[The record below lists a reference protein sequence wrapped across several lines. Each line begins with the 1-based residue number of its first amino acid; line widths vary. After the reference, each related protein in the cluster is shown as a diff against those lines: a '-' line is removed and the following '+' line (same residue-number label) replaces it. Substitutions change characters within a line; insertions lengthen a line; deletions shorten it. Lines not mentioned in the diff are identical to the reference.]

1 MRKGKWE
8 TGDFNPI
15 AKSGD
20 GVQGRGVM
28 ILKTWVP
35 AVVVVA
41 GVAAAFWRTWE
52 REVVPAM
59 LASANEELLA
69 DLRGAVEARAEAVRG
84 GKEVAAEGDPG
95 GVMEVEPAVGDQDR
109 FVLQM
114 TRRKGVD
121 GEVVQDG
128 FLAGRSALARG
139 NRFVDAWGQPLRHEM
154 VEGRYRATSAGADG
168 KFSTGDDQTSDGA
181 RSRFE
186 EPVKALKKK
195 TEKTGEKAVPA
206 VPVPAGP

>member
-1 MRKGKWE
+1 
-8 TGDFNPI
+8 
-15 AKSGD
+15 
-20 GVQGRGVM
+20 M

-41 GVAAAFWRTWE
+41 GVAAAIWRAWE
-52 REVVPAM
+52 GEVVPAM

-69 DLRGAVEARAEAVRG
+69 DLRGAVEERAAAVRV
-84 GKEVAAEGDPG
+84 GKEVAAEGDAG
-95 GVMEVEPAVGDQDR
+95 GVMEAEPAVGDQDR

-128 FLAGRSALARG
+128 FLAGRSAVARG
-139 NRFVDAWGQPLRHEM
+139 TRFVDAWGQPLRHEM
-154 VEGRYRATSAGADG
+154 VEGRYRVTSAGADG

-186 EPVKALKKK
+186 EPVKAGKKK
-195 TEKTGEKAVPA
+195 GVEKEKGVEKAVPA
-206 VPVPAGP
+206 VPVPAGS

>member
-1 MRKGKWE
+1 M
-8 TGDFNPI
+8 I
-15 AKSGD
+15 AIDWGGVVCSGM
-20 GVQGRGVM
+20 GVM

-41 GVAAAFWRTWE
+41 GVAAAMWRTWE
-52 REVVPAM
+52 GEVVPAM

-69 DLRGAVEARAEAVRG
+69 DLRGAVEERAEAVRG

-95 GVMEVEPAVGDQDR
+95 GVMEAEPAVGDQDR

-114 TRRKGVD
+114 TRRKGGD

-139 NRFVDAWGQPLRHEM
+139 NRFVDAWGQPLRHEL

-186 EPVKALKKK
+186 EPVKAAKK
-195 TEKTGEKAVPA
+195 KTGEKEKGVERAAAPG
-206 VPVPAGP
+206 AGGGS

>member
-1 MRKGKWE
+1 
-8 TGDFNPI
+8 
-15 AKSGD
+15 
-20 GVQGRGVM
+20 M

-41 GVAAAFWRTWE
+41 GVAAAIWHVWE

-69 DLRGAVEARAEAVRG
+69 DLRGAVEERAAAVRG

-121 GEVVQDG
+121 GEVVPDG
-128 FLAGRSALARG
+128 FLAGRSAVARG
-139 NRFVDAWGQPLRHEM
+139 NRFVDAWGQPLRHEL
-154 VEGRYRATSAGADG
+154 VEGRYRVTSAGADG

-186 EPVKALKKK
+186 EPVKGGKKK
-195 TEKTGEKAVPA
+195 SAEKEKVVEKVVEKAA
-206 VPVPAGP
+206 VPGAGSGS